1 MRQLE
6 IFDMDLKLMLFGKLS
21 PYLFIKENILF
32 AKLLDSIRVKQ
43 TILKIIVYMF
53 RSQTEFGKHWNF
65 YMVASLDLTYIKHP
79 DGLG

>member
-32 AKLLDSIRVKQ
+32 AKLHDSIRVKQ

-53 RSQTEFGKHWNF
+53 RS
-65 YMVASLDLTYIKHP
+65 YIRLNLANI
-79 DGLG
+79 GIFIW

>member
-32 AKLLDSIRVKQ
+32 TKLHDSIRVRQ
-43 TILKIIVYMF
+43 TILK
-53 RSQTEFGKHWNF
+53 
-65 YMVASLDLTYIKHP
+65 
-79 DGLG
+79 